1 MRRNWTVETFA
12 QNQYFN
18 NYQCMRICGTRDASA
33 AIDVINNVFS
43 FVGLLEHYD
52 ESLVLMK
59 FLLGDDSFD
68 NRYEQKNTSTE
79 SMKIYKWKELSEQQK
94 ELVYSANK
102 EDEKLY
108 NYVLN
113 EYYPCLKDK
122 MSGLSFELKKF
133 KEENKNYVLPLPS
146 YIKSKISNYYLTK
159 FVQPLTTR

>member
-1 MRRNWTVETFA
+1 MYPVKITGVGGHRLLATNYSLDGNPFIFSFLRSPNSRFISHLNWQITKMRRNWTVETFA

-68 NRYEQKNTSTE
+68 NRYEPVSYTHLT
-79 SMKIYKWKELSEQQK
+79 
-94 ELVYSANK
+94 
-102 EDEKLY
+102 
-108 NYVLN
+108 
-113 EYYPCLKDK
+113 
-122 MSGLSFELKKF
+122 
-133 KEENKNYVLPLPS
+133 LP
-146 YIKSKISNYYLTK
+146 TK
-159 FVQPLTTR
+159 RIV